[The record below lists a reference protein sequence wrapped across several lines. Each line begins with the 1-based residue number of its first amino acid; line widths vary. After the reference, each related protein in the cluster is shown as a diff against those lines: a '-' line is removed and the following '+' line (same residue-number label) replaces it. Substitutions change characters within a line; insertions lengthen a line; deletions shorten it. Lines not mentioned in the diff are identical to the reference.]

1 MRLKPIDPDDDVSLG
16 DHDARRPKHA
26 PEGDEL
32 REATEKQTVR
42 ISDLQKVFYADARF
56 ALLIVL
62 QGRDASGKDG
72 TIRHVF
78 SAVNPQSCE
87 VTSFKVPTD
96 FERRHDF
103 LWRVHRRIPER

>member
-1 MRLKPIDPDDDVSLG
+1 MTTFSLG

-32 REATEKQTVR
+32 SEATEKQAER
-42 ISDLQKVFYADARF
+42 ISELQKVFYADARF

-72 TIRHVF
+72 AIKHVF
-78 SAVNPQSCE
+78 SAVNPQGCE
-87 VTSFKVPTD
+87 VTSFKAPS
-96 FERRHDF
+96 EHELQHDY
-103 LWRVHRRIPER
+103 LWRVHLRVPSRGII